1 MNIERALATPGFM
14 AESELEY
21 LASLAAKSGSIV
33 EIGSW
38 SGRSARAFADNT
50 PGLVFC
56 VDTWADNAYG
66 SAPAEMTCHPDWLW
80 KEFGKN
86 VGYEHHV
93 MAWRMNSVQ
102 CAALVA
108 NQGFKFDLIFIDA
121 GHNYEDVVADIN
133 AWRPLLATDGVL
145 CGHDYTTVHH
155 PGVVQ
160 AVDEL
165 IPNFRVVDGTTI
177 WTTEGV

>member
-14 AESELEY
+14 AEIELDY
-21 LASLAAKSGSIV
+21 LARLAVSSMSIV

-50 PGLVFC
+50 PGTVLC

-66 SAPAEMTCHPDWLW
+66 DAPAEKTCTLEWLW
-80 KEFGKN
+80 NEFHFNTLDCKN
-86 VGYEHHV
+86 LH
-93 MAWRMNSVQ
+93 AWRMNSIEGAEQ
-102 CAALVA
+102 AKKL
-108 NQGFKFDLIFIDA
+108 GMTFDLIFIDA

-133 AWRPLLATDGVL
+133 GWRPMLAPNGVL
-145 CGHDYTTVHH
+145 CGHDYADYH
-155 PGVVQ
+155 PGVIK

-165 IPNFRVVDGTTI
+165 VPIFKVLGTI
-177 WTTEGV
+177 WSTE